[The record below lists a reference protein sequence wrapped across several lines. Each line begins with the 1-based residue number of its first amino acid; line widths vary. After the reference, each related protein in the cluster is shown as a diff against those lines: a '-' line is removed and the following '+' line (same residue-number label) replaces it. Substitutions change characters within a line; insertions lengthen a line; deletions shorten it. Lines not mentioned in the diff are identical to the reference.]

1 MMSQQEVLERYPGAQ
16 RWAFGDGPQLAD
28 ELLQLVLAGEKTATC
43 SSYVAYQQE
52 KVPQIGD
59 YSVILDGRGEARCV
73 IRTRALLLIRF
84 CDVSAELAAK
94 EGEGDQSLACWREG
108 HQAFFTREGTFAPDM
123 WLVFEEF
130 ERVAVLEEK

>member
-1 MMSQQEVLERYPGAQ
+1 MTSKPNILEQYPDAL
-16 RWAFGDGPQLAD
+16 RWAFGDSPQLAD
-28 ELLQLVLAGEKTATC
+28 ELLQLVIAGEKTATC
-43 SSYVAYQQE
+43 SSYVAYRQE
-52 KVPQIGD
+52 KAPLVGD

-94 EGEGDQSLACWREG
+94 EGEGDKSLAFWREG

-130 ERVAVLEEK
+130 DRVAVLEGE

>member
-1 MMSQQEVLERYPGAQ
+1 MTRQHEVLERYPGAQ
-16 RWAFGDGPQLAD
+16 RWAFGDSPQLAD

-52 KVPQIGD
+52 KAPQLGD

-94 EGEGDQSLACWREG
+94 EGEGDKSLACWREG

-130 ERVAVLEEK
+130 ERVAVLEGE